1 MSLIKFKKREFLVK
15 YNKRKD
21 FGTEYY
27 IQILNIKRIS
37 LLQVSV
43 SWNDYPSWP
52 YFQLRSGTGDIL
64 CIIFWAYKFGF
75 DATLI
80 GRTWSWD
87 FMKDIDED
95 TLETDTEQS

>member
-1 MSLIKFKKREFLVK
+1 MSLINFKHRKFLIK
-15 YNKRKD
+15 YNHRED
-21 FGTEYY
+21 FGHEWYV
-27 IQILNIKRIS
+27 QLFNIKRCS
-37 LLQVSV
+37 LIQLSV

-52 YFQLRSGTGDIL
+52 YVQIKSGTGDVLSIL
-64 CIIFWAYKFGF
+64 FWAYKFGF